1 MENLSIADVL
11 SLQRSGRGYGYDD
24 GYGYGCYHRSGRGMA
39 ATGIGLGAG
48 LGGAALIG
56 VFLAAWGANQASKA
70 RYKAAENAA
79 NGNTKAIELVAAH
92 LAQERNTRE
101 SWQNVHTPT
110 MTQYVDVRAGAGAGA
125 GANALANAEA
135 YALMNGVGLNPL
147 SSVIQ
152 NNCALRVQRVS
163 ERNCGCG
170 CDD

>member
-11 SLQRSGRGYGYDD
+11 SLQRSGRGYGYDE
-24 GYGYGCYHRSGRGMA
+24 GYGCYHRGGRGMA
-39 ATGIGLGAG
+39 ATGIGLGAAG
-48 LGGAALIG
+48 LGIAIFGGMAVAFGLN
-56 VFLAAWGANQASKA
+56 AASKA

-170 CDD
+170 CGE